1 MATSSDRSSSESSRG
16 RGDAVTIAGFEVQL
30 EVIVLGV
37 ITGLIYALLAMGLTL
52 IYKSSRVINFA
63 HGDMGALPAGLM
75 AVAAVKWGFPYP
87 LALASAIAAAVL
99 IGVLIEFVVIRRLS
113 KAPRLVVLVA
123 TIGAAQV
130 LLGLN
135 LLIPREDI
143 GDAPFPTPFTASV
156 SVGDLRLAG
165 GELMI
170 LALAPVVTV
179 ALALFL
185 RRSKI
190 GLGSRAA
197 AENLE
202 AARLAGI
209 PARKVSVTVW
219 VLAALLSTAAAIL
232 IGPTRPIDTVSVSLG
247 PALMLRALAAAL
259 LGGMTSLP
267 QVFAGGVAVGVIE
280 LLVSWNY
287 PTGGVVEFTLF
298 AVILLSLLFHRQLG
312 AVGRGA
318 AESSWSLSGK
328 VAELPPRLAR
338 HPKVRRA
345 RKVGVAALLVVAVVV
360 ALPMQSAQRVLASSI
375 LLYALMGL
383 SLVVLTGFAGQVSL
397 GQFAFVALGAVI
409 GGRLFQL
416 DYPAWMG
423 ILYATAGGGLAA
435 LAVGLPA
442 LRLRGLFLAVTTLG
456 FAVAMGSW
464 LIHQDW
470 LVQVVGGVPSL
481 EIPRQ
486 RWLGVDMHSE
496 LNYYAL
502 CLLLLVGG
510 AALVHRIRRSGLGRA
525 FMAVRDNEPGAATF
539 SLPPRRI
546 KLLAFVISGMLA
558 SFAGYF
564 YGGLLV
570 NFTPENDASIFA
582 PENSLA
588 LVVMAIFGG
597 VATVTGAI
605 LGALWILGIPYM
617 LGSTFG
623 ILSSG
628 LGVLV
633 ILQILPGGLASLAF
647 RIRDRLA
654 SWLTGEP
661 ITLET
666 SDRSEGVA
674 RQPLPPSPDGEPSDV
689 ETPIA
694 AEDVVVRFGG
704 LVAVNGVSL
713 HAAPEEIVGL
723 VGPNGAG
730 KTTLFDVLSGQRRP
744 DGGRVLLDG
753 ADVTRLRPEQRAR
766 LGLGRTFQEARLF
779 GDMPLIDAFKVA
791 LERHEPSEAVPSML
805 GLPPSRRAEAR
816 KQLRAEEILELLSL
830 APYERLN
837 CSELSTGMRRFA
849 ELGCMLAIGCKT
861 LLLDEPTAGIAQR
874 EVEVFTPVL
883 REIREH
889 LGATMVIIDHD
900 LPMITGLVDRLY
912 VMAAGELIAEG
923 DPQVLR
929 DDPAVAAAY
938 LGADERAIARSGSRG
953 LA

>member
-1 MATSSDRSSSESSRG
+1 M
-16 RGDAVTIAGFEVQL
+16 TIAGFEVQL
-30 EVIVLGV
+30 EVLVLGI
-37 ITGLIYALLAMGLTL
+37 ITGFIYALLAMGLTL

-87 LALASAIAAAVL
+87 LALGSAIAAAVL
-99 IGVLIEFVVIRRLS
+99 IGILIEFLVIRRLS

-135 LLIPREDI
+135 FLIPREDI
-143 GDAPFPTPFTASV
+143 GDAPFPTPFTATV
-156 SVGDLRLAG
+156 SIGDLRLTSG
-165 GELMI
+165 QLMI

-179 ALALFL
+179 ALAAFL

-202 AARLAGI
+202 AARLAGV
-209 PARKVSVTVW
+209 PARRVSVTIW
-219 VLAALLSTAAAIL
+219 VLAALLSTAAAVL
-232 IGPTRPIDTVSVSLG
+232 IGPTRPIDSVTVSLG

-259 LGGMTSLP
+259 IGGMTSLP
-267 QVFAGGVAVGVIE
+267 QVFAGGIAVGVIE

-298 AVILLSLLFHRQLG
+298 AVILASLLFHRHLG

-328 VAELPPRLAR
+328 LAELPPRLAR

-345 RKVGVAALLVVAVVV
+345 RRGALVALLGVALLIAI
-360 ALPMQSAQRVLASSI
+360 PMQSAQRVLMSSV

-397 GQFAFVALGAVI
+397 GQFAFVALGAAV
-409 GGRLFQL
+409 GGRMFQL
-416 DYPAWMG
+416 DYPVWMG
-423 ILYATAGGGLAA
+423 MLYATVGGGFTA
-435 LAVGLPA
+435 LLVGIPA

-464 LIHQDW
+464 LIHQGW
-470 LVQVVGGVPSL
+470 LVKVVGGVSSL

-486 RWLGVDMHSE
+486 TWLGVDMGNE
-496 LNYYAL
+496 FNYYVL
-502 CLLLLVGG
+502 SLILLIAG
-510 AALVHRIRRSGLGRA
+510 AALVHRIRQSGLGRA

-539 SLPPRRI
+539 SVPPRRI
-546 KLLAFVISGMLA
+546 KLVAFVISGMLA

-570 NFTPENDASIFA
+570 NFTPGNDASIFA
-582 PENSLA
+582 PEHSLA
-588 LVVMAIFGG
+588 LVVMVIFGG
-597 VATVTGAI
+597 VTTVTGAI

-617 LGSTFG
+617 LGSNFG
-623 ILSSG
+623 VLSSG
-628 LGVLV
+628 LGVL
-633 ILQILPGGLASLAF
+633 IMLQILPGGLASLAF
-647 RIRDRLA
+647 RIRDRFA

-661 ITLET
+661 IELET
-666 SDRSEGVA
+666 SDRAAGIE
-674 RQPLPPSPDGEPSDV
+674 REPLPAAPNGEASEADR
-689 ETPIA
+689 PIVA
-694 AEDVVVRFGG
+694 KDVVVRFGG
-704 LVAVNGVSL
+704 LVAVDRVSL
-713 HAAPEEIVGL
+713 HASGGEIIGL

-730 KTTLFDVLSGQRRP
+730 KTTLFDVLSGQIQATS
-744 DGGRVLLDG
+744 GQVFLEGV
-753 ADVTRLRPEQRAR
+753 DVTPLRPEERAR
-766 LGLGRTFQEARLF
+766 SGLGRTFQEARLF
-779 GDMPLIDAFKVA
+779 GDMPLIDTFKVA
-791 LERHEPSEAVPSML
+791 LERHEPSETVPSMF
-805 GLPPSRRAEAR
+805 GLPPSRRAEHR
-816 KQLRAEEILELLSL
+816 KQLRAEEILELLGL

-849 ELGCMLAIGCKT
+849 ELGCMLAMGCRT

-883 REIREH
+883 KEVREH
-889 LGATMVIIDHD
+889 LGATMLIIDHD
-900 LPMITGLVDRLY
+900 LPMITSLVDRLY

-923 DPQVLR
+923 DPEVLR
-929 DDPAVAAAY
+929 EDPAVAAAY
-938 LGADERAIARSGSRG
+938 LGADERAIQRSGHQPAERSGRAKTG
-953 LA
+953 KKTRSGRP